1 MSAPSICISGWKA
14 RESGTLRGFFSAIL
28 PSGLELHEL
37 MLHHRDG
44 SWWLSFPAKPLLG
57 ADGTALRD
65 ERGKIR
71 YSAPLISLAPRD
83 ARERFNQAV
92 LDALRLAQPEVF
104 AEKEAETP

>member
-1 MSAPSICISGWKA
+1 MTAPSISISGWKE
-14 RESGTLRGFFSAIL
+14 RESGTLRGFFSASL

-37 MLHHRDG
+37 MLRHRDG

-65 ERGKIR
+65 ERGKVR
-71 YSAPLISLAPRD
+71 YGTPLMSFASQD
-83 ARERFNQAV
+83 ARERFKQAV

-104 AEKEAETP
+104 AETEAS

>member
-1 MSAPSICISGWKA
+1 MSAPSISISAWKE
-14 RESGTLRGFFSAIL
+14 RESGTLRGFFSASL

-44 SWWLSFPAKPLLG
+44 SWWLSFPSKPMLG

-71 YSAPLISLAPRD
+71 YSAPLISFASRD
-83 ARERFNQAV
+83 ARERFNQEV

-104 AEKEAETP
+104 AETEATS